1 MIQNNS
7 AYYQHSSGEVILRKG
22 QTIGAAEVGILATVG
37 VMTVSCFRRP
47 VIGILSTGSELVD
60 PSATPVD
67 SQIRDSNKVT
77 LLAAFKQEGYDC
89 IDLGAFFPGS

>member
-1 MIQNNS
+1 MQCNS
-7 AYYQHSSGEVILRKG
+7 ACYRHSSGEVILRKG
-22 QTIGAAEVGILATVG
+22 QTIGPAEVGILATVG
-37 VMTVSCFRRP
+37 VMTISCFRKP
-47 VIGILSTGSELVD
+47 TIGILSTGSELVD

-89 IDLGAFFPGS
+89 VDLGA